1 MDHLTDPPFQ
11 PFVEP
16 LSEEL
21 VAMASD
27 LNAQANGAVY
37 TQQISQEEYDRQA
50 LEYTTAMV
58 EALNADV
65 RMQPEIGAKSA
76 FFQDEENVKRGLP
89 IFQGKHT
96 RFVYDDD
103 DEEIVGVVEV
113 PEAAQSGPK
122 VRTVADL
129 DSDDEDEDEDFD
141 EEEQEYDQEDE
152 EEQDDAVA
160 NTFFSHPPGAEDE
173 DMQVDEA
180 SMGALLEDVAME
192 LASVA
197 LDEQRMTD
205 MTARMQQQLR

>member
-1 MDHLTDPPFQ
+1 
-11 PFVEP
+11 
-16 LSEEL
+16 
-21 VAMASD
+21 MASD
-27 LNAQANGAVY
+27 PNAQYA
-37 TQQISQEEYDRQA
+37 QQISQQEYERQA

-89 IFQGKHT
+89 VFQGKHT
-96 RFVYDDD
+96 RFVYDDE

-129 DSDDEDEDEDFD
+129 DSDDDDEEDEEYA
-141 EEEQEYDQEDE
+141 EEEEDDQEDE
-152 EEQDDAVA
+152 EYIEEQDAAVA
-160 NTFFSHPPGAEDE
+160 NTFFSHPPGSEDE

-192 LASVA
+192 LASVS
-197 LDEQRMTD
+197 LDEQRLAEMA
-205 MTARMQQQLR
+205 ARMQQMQQQQSR